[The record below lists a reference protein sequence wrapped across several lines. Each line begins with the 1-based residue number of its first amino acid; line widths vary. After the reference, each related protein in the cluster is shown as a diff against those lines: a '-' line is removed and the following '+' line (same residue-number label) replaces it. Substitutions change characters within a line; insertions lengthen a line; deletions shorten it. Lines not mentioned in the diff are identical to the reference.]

1 MQDFTGKVCIITGAA
16 SGIGRACALELALN
30 CHAQVGLADLNE
42 EALQN
47 VVQEISGQGGQ
58 AVGVPCDISKEN
70 DVKKLIS
77 ETVEKFGRLDYLASI
92 AAATSF
98 SFTSRDRDFESFDVD
113 YMLEAFRINTCGS
126 YLLIKHAI
134 PHMLQAGGGAIVCA
148 SSVAARFGAAGNNV
162 YGMTKAALEALVRGT
177 AGLYGR
183 KGIRAN
189 AIEISNTVTP
199 SLLETLPAEAFE
211 TMKLGIL
218 NPDFTGGDKIAKVVA
233 FLLSDDAY
241 TIQGATVPTDNGYHI
256 VAGMSAAMEAN
267 GFVK

>member
-98 SFTSRDRDFESFDVD
+98 SFTSRDRDF
-113 YMLEAFRINTCGS
+113 
-126 YLLIKHAI
+126 
-134 PHMLQAGGGAIVCA
+134 
-148 SSVAARFGAAGNNV
+148 
-162 YGMTKAALEALVRGT
+162 
-177 AGLYGR
+177 
-183 KGIRAN
+183 
-189 AIEISNTVTP
+189 
-199 SLLETLPAEAFE
+199 
-211 TMKLGIL
+211 
-218 NPDFTGGDKIAKVVA
+218 
-233 FLLSDDAY
+233 
-241 TIQGATVPTDNGYHI
+241 
-256 VAGMSAAMEAN
+256 
-267 GFVK
+267 